1 MNEVKYVLN
10 INKWHGLTEIQFPIV
25 IFIDYF
31 RSTYKMLFEGNIEYV
46 KDFYIMTLFDCK
58 PDVIYYM
65 LKIIMQKCITGNL
78 SP

>member
-1 MNEVKYVLN
+1 
-10 INKWHGLTEIQFPIV
+10 
-25 IFIDYF
+25 
-31 RSTYKMLFEGNIEYV
+31 MLFEGNIEYV